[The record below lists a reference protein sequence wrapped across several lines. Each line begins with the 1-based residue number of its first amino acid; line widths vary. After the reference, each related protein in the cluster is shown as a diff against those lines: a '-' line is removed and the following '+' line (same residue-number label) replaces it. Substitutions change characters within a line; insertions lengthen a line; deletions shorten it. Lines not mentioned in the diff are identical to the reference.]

1 MELVLALVVGVLY
14 GAGFY
19 LILRRSLFKIILG
32 LSLLSNAAN
41 LLIFASAGLTRAAAP
56 LIGSDE
62 KTLNAPYAD
71 PLPQA
76 LILTAIVI
84 TFGVTAFALLLVFR
98 TYHATGT
105 DDPDALQTTDKLDAP
120 KEAKT

>member
-62 KTLNAPYAD
+62 K
-71 PLPQA
+71 
-76 LILTAIVI
+76 ILTAIVI